1 LHVVMAL
8 RLDLR
13 NSILV
18 IVLHR
23 GTNVVMLVSLIS
35 FLIVT
40 CKSQSDRSMYY
51 TSVAP
56 AVKMEFRDKHQ
67 TSV

>member
-1 LHVVMAL
+1 MHDVMAL

-23 GTNVVMLVSLIS
+23 GTNVVMLVSL
-35 FLIVT
+35 T

-51 TSVAP
+51 TSVGP